1 MIRKLSCG
9 TASGTVY
16 NFAVF
21 LPTKFE
27 LDCSHPQ
34 PWRFVMSRV
43 RVLALLLMLAG
54 TTIAASAQGVSAPRY
69 LALGDSV
76 TFGFITQAGF
86 EYVNADN
93 FIGFPSYAGQGAKLN
108 VINAACPGETT
119 GSFLSSAAPDDGC
132 REFRLAG
139 AQLHVAYS
147 STQLD
152 FALAFLKSHPQ
163 TRLVTVGL
171 GADDVLLLRAACQ
184 GDPTCIATEL
194 PTVLAGVTA
203 NMETILTDLRATGF
217 TGTIIVVNYYS
228 VDYSDSTETA
238 LTSALNDALAA
249 AAAQAGVVVADVFT
263 AFQTA
268 TTPAGGKT
276 CNAGLLNANP
286 ASQFTCDIH
295 PSQSGQMLIGKVVA
309 QTFAA
314 AR

>member
-1 MIRKLSCG
+1 MYR
-9 TASGTVY
+9 A
-16 NFAVF
+16 
-21 LPTKFE
+21 
-27 LDCSHPQ
+27 
-34 PWRFVMSRV
+34 

-54 TTIAASAQGVSAPRY
+54 STIAASAQGASGPRY

-76 TFGFITQAGF
+76 SFGFITQAGF

-93 FIGFPSYAGQGAKLN
+93 FIGFPTYAGQSAKLN

-132 REFRLAG
+132 QQFRTAG
-139 AQLHVAYS
+139 AQLHVSYS

-163 TRLVTVGL
+163 TRLITVGL
-171 GADDVLLLRAACQ
+171 GANDILLLRAACL
-184 GDPTCIATEL
+184 GDPLCIETNL
-194 PTVLAGVTA
+194 PAVLVGVTG

-228 VDYSDSTETA
+228 VDYSNPTETA

-268 TTPAGGKT
+268 TVPAGGKT
-276 CNAGLLNANP
+276 CNVGLLNASP
-286 ASQFTCDIH
+286 ASEFTCDVH

-314 AR
+314 AKGGQ